1 MESGVLYT
9 VNGDIVYTIKDG
21 KIKFQ
26 EDAEL
31 GKSKAV
37 TLIDAIEK
45 INQIDG
51 ITATVDPIGLIVVRA
66 GSIDVALVDIDVKYG
81 LVIHEDF
88 IDEIPEETRGELL
101 SLLIDISSRMPME
114 YEEQYEVYI
123 ESLDD
128 GIESYLYKSE
138 VSGKL
143 FFATNVSTKFTEVEL
158 YMLPEYIL
166 EGLISGLFKKRQ
178 VI

>member
-26 EDAEL
+26 EDMAM
-31 GKSKAV
+31 GKSKLESLV
-37 TLIDAIEK
+37 SVVEE
-45 INQIDG
+45 INQINNV
-51 ITATVDPIGLIVVRA
+51 TAVVNYIGLIVVRA
-66 GSIDVALVDIDVKYG
+66 GSIDVALVDIEMKYG
-81 LVIHEDF
+81 LIIHEDF
-88 IDEIPEETRGELL
+88 NDELPEETRGELL

>member
-37 TLIDAIEK
+37 TIVDVVAQ
-45 INQIDG
+45 INQINNV
-51 ITATVDPIGLIVVRA
+51 TAVVNNIGLIEVRT
-66 GSIDVALVDIDVKYG
+66 GSIEVALVDIEMKYG
-81 LVIHEDF
+81 LIIHEDF
-88 IDEIPEETRGELL
+88 NDELPEETRGELL

-138 VSGKL
+138 VSCKL

-158 YMLPEYIL
+158 SMLPKYIL
-166 EGLISGLFKKRQ
+166 EGLKSGLFKKRQ

>member
-1 MESGVLYT
+1 MESGILFT

-21 KIKFQ
+21 EIKFR
-26 EDAEL
+26 EDADL
-31 GKSKAV
+31 GKTNSYSLLDAV
-37 TLIDAIEK
+37 ERINNID
-45 INQIDG
+45 D
-51 ITATVDPIGLIVVRA
+51 ITAVVSPEGLIEVKA
-66 GSIDVALVDIDVKYG
+66 GIVDIAFVDIDIKYG
-81 LVIHEDF
+81 LAIYEDF
-88 IDEIPEETRGELL
+88 NDELPEETRGELL

-158 YMLPEYIL
+158 YTLPEYIL

>member
-1 MESGVLYT
+1 MESGILYT

-21 KIKFQ
+21 EIKFQ

-51 ITATVDPIGLIVVRA
+51 ITAAVDPIGLIEVKV
-66 GSIDVALVDIDVKYG
+66 GVITVALVDIERKHG
-81 LVIHEDF
+81 LVIRAEF
-88 IDEIPEETRGELL
+88 STKIPEETRGELL
-101 SLLIDISSRMPME
+101 ALLTDISSRMPLE
-114 YEEQYEVYI
+114 YEEQYEVYV
-123 ESLDD
+123 ESLDE
-128 GIESYLYKSE
+128 GSELYLYTSPLT
-138 VSGKL
+138 GKA
-143 FFATNVSTKFTEVEL
+143 FFATNSSTKFTEVEIS
-158 YMLPEYIL
+158 MLPKYIL
-166 EGLISGLFKKRQ
+166 EGLKSGLFKKRQ